1 MVEMIRDRQVEVEKE
16 DRHDLFTSLLK
27 ANDRDLD
34 LSESELISMFFS
46 LHISNYVTNWWSL
59 GNIYIFLVA
68 GHEVR
73 ISHFLPYTCTNW
85 QFG

>member
-1 MVEMIRDRQVEVEKE
+1 MVEMIRDRQVAVEKE

-46 LHISNYVTNWWSL
+46 LHISNYVTN
-59 GNIYIFLVA
+59 
-68 GHEVR
+68 
-73 ISHFLPYTCTNW
+73 
-85 QFG
+85 